1 MNEQPSVAIIILNWN
16 GFNDTVECLTSL
28 RQIRYQ
34 NHKIILLDN
43 GSENNEGNR
52 LKDLFPEIQLVL
64 NKTNRGFAGGNN
76 DAINFAMKNDFK
88 YIVCLNNDCLVEQNW
103 LTNLIEG
110 IGAARA
116 DFASSRIMFYPQTEL
131 IYSDGDIVLP
141 DGSGLSIN
149 HLKSQQATR
158 EVTDIYRPCAAAS
171 IYSVESL
178 QDVKINENQF
188 FDELYLA
195 YFEDMDL
202 GIRLNA
208 KSYRGACIPDA
219 VVYHKGS
226 RTSGNRSFFQVFQLE
241 KNRILNELLNYPFWL
256 IPLGELCYLFK
267 TAGRMLRKNTREKG
281 AEPVNTSQLSF
292 CNRLSILWQ
301 SRAWILLNLPELLR
315 DRKERRRRG
324 LINRK
329 ITDKFFQTVLEKT
342 FA

>member
-1 MNEQPSVAIIILNWN
+1 MNKQPSVAIIILNWN
-16 GFNDTVECLTSL
+16 GFNDTIECLTSL
-28 RQIRYQ
+28 RQVQYQ

-52 LKDLFPEIQLVL
+52 LKELFPEIKLIL

-88 YIVCLNNDCLVEQNW
+88 YIVCLNNDCLIEQNW

-110 IGAARA
+110 ICAAQA

-131 IYSDGDIVLP
+131 IYSDGDILLP

-149 HLKSQQATR
+149 HLKSQQGTS
-158 EVTDIYRPCAAAS
+158 EVSDIYSPCAAAS
-171 IYSVESL
+171 IYSAESL

-188 FDELYLA
+188 FDELYFA
-195 YFEDMDL
+195 YFEDIDL

-208 KSYRGACIPDA
+208 KSYRGVCIPDA

-226 RTSGNRSFFQVFQLE
+226 RTSGIRSFFQVFQVE

-267 TAGRMLRKNTREKG
+267 TVVRLLGKNTGEG
-281 AEPVNTSQLSF
+281 GTEPVNTGQLSF
-292 CNRLSILWQ
+292 CNRLSILWK
-301 SRAWILLNLPELLR
+301 SRVWILLNFPEILR

-329 ITDKFFQTVLEKT
+329 ITNKFFKTILEKSS
-342 FA
+342 A